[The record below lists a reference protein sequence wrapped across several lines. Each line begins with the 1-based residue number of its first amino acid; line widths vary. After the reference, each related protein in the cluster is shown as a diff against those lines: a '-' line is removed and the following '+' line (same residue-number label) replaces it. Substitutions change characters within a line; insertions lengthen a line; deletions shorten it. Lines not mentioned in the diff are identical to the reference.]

1 MGRHKPSGNAL
12 CKKKKY
18 ALWDKSAYLGPNQ
31 RTLIFFFSALTEG
44 QTLTHLEKKFQ
55 SALRVYNYITID
67 VNFKRTLKK
76 ENRRSKTFGTL
87 FSFNRWDI

>member
-12 CKKKKY
+12 CKKKI
-18 ALWDKSAYLGPNQ
+18 
-31 RTLIFFFSALTEG
+31 RTLGQKCVFGTKSTHFDIFFSALTEG